1 MNKKLYFPIVL
12 SFFLLLFSV
21 GTFNYSDKLAS
32 AATVSRGEAVFEV
45 ETGRMLYASNADIP
59 LPPAST
65 TKTLTAI
72 IIIEDC
78 DLDEVI
84 KVTAESC
91 GIEGSSIYLVPG
103 EKISV
108 RDLLYGLMYQS
119 GNDAAMVIASNVMPY
134 DKFIE
139 EMNRKAVSIGM
150 KNTVFENPHG
160 LDDDTK
166 NYSTAYDMALLMRY
180 ATNNNTFM
188 EITGQTKYTVDSN
201 IERHIWYNKNKL
213 LTLYKYATSGKIG
226 YTTSSKHVFVSSAK
240 KGEEELVIATIKDT
254 DRFNTHKS
262 LYEET
267 FDKYDKYM
275 ILNRYTFS
283 LKEDYYKDYHL
294 YIKNDFE
301 VMLSEDEKDKIRLE
315 IKLKKLDKVSDNE
328 QVGYVYVYVKDELVH
343 KEAICAVS
351 KESKLKKIKNWL
363 FFWK

>member
-1 MNKKLYFPIVL
+1 MKKLIFL
-12 SFFLLLFSV
+12 FLCLFLLVSNV
-21 GTFNYSDKLAS
+21 NAS
-32 AATVSRGEAVFEV
+32 AHAYVVMDASS
-45 ETGRMLYASNADIP
+45 GRVLMSSNMNEKNLI
-59 LPPAST
+59 AST
-65 TKTLTAI
+65 TKIMTALVALENAPLDLVIEAGEEVNSVYGSMLYLDVGEELTL
-72 IIIEDC
+72 
-78 DLDEVI
+78 
-84 KVTAESC
+84 K
-91 GIEGSSIYLVPG
+91 
-103 EKISV
+103 
-108 RDLLYGLMYQS
+108 DLLYGLMFQS
-119 GNDAAMVIASNVMPY
+119 GNDAAMVIASNVMLY

-180 ATNNNTFM
+180 AVNNDTFM

-343 KEAICAVS
+343 KKAIYVVS

>member
-1 MNKKLYFPIVL
+1 MKKLIFL
-12 SFFLLLFSV
+12 FLCLFLLVSNV
-21 GTFNYSDKLAS
+21 NAS
-32 AATVSRGEAVFEV
+32 AHAYVVMDASS
-45 ETGRMLYASNADIP
+45 GRVLMSSNMNEKNLI
-59 LPPAST
+59 AST
-65 TKTLTAI
+65 TKIMTALVALENAPLDLVIEAGEEVNSVYGSMLYLDVGEELTL
-72 IIIEDC
+72 
-78 DLDEVI
+78 
-84 KVTAESC
+84 K
-91 GIEGSSIYLVPG
+91 
-103 EKISV
+103 
-108 RDLLYGLMYQS
+108 DLLYGLMFQS

-343 KEAICAVS
+343 KEAIYVVS

>member
-1 MNKKLYFPIVL
+1 MKKLIFL
-12 SFFLLLFSV
+12 FLCLFLLVSNV
-21 GTFNYSDKLAS
+21 NAS
-32 AATVSRGEAVFEV
+32 AHAYVVMDASS
-45 ETGRMLYASNADIP
+45 GRVLMSSNMNEKNLI
-59 LPPAST
+59 AST
-65 TKTLTAI
+65 TKIMTALVALENAPLDLVIEAGEEVNSVYGSMLYLDVGEELTL
-72 IIIEDC
+72 
-78 DLDEVI
+78 
-84 KVTAESC
+84 K
-91 GIEGSSIYLVPG
+91 
-103 EKISV
+103 
-108 RDLLYGLMYQS
+108 DLLYGLMFQS

-343 KEAICAVS
+343 KEAIYVVS
-351 KESKLKKIKNWL
+351 KECKLKKIKNWL

>member
-1 MNKKLYFPIVL
+1 MKKLIFL
-12 SFFLLLFSV
+12 FLCLFLLVSNV
-21 GTFNYSDKLAS
+21 NAS
-32 AATVSRGEAVFEV
+32 AHAYVVMDASS
-45 ETGRMLYASNADIP
+45 GRVLMSSNMNEKNLI
-59 LPPAST
+59 AST
-65 TKTLTAI
+65 TKIMTALVALENVPLDLVIEAGEEVNSVYGSMLYLDVGEELTL
-72 IIIEDC
+72 
-78 DLDEVI
+78 
-84 KVTAESC
+84 K
-91 GIEGSSIYLVPG
+91 
-103 EKISV
+103 
-108 RDLLYGLMYQS
+108 DLLYGLMFQS

-180 ATNNNTFM
+180 ATNNDTFM

-343 KEAICAVS
+343 KEAIYAVS

>member
-1 MNKKLYFPIVL
+1 MKKLIFL
-12 SFFLLLFSV
+12 FLCLFLLVSNV
-21 GTFNYSDKLAS
+21 NAS
-32 AATVSRGEAVFEV
+32 AHAYVVMDASS
-45 ETGRMLYASNADIP
+45 GRVLMSSNMNEKNLI
-59 LPPAST
+59 AST
-65 TKTLTAI
+65 TKIMTALVALENAPLDLVIEAGEEVNSVYGSMLYLDVGEELTL
-72 IIIEDC
+72 
-78 DLDEVI
+78 
-84 KVTAESC
+84 K
-91 GIEGSSIYLVPG
+91 
-103 EKISV
+103 
-108 RDLLYGLMYQS
+108 DLLYGLMFQS
-119 GNDAAMVIASNVMPY
+119 GNDAAMVIASNVMLY

-180 ATNNNTFM
+180 AANNDTFM

-343 KEAICAVS
+343 KEAIYAVS
-351 KESKLKKIKNWL
+351 KECKLKKIKNWL

>member
-1 MNKKLYFPIVL
+1 MKKLIFL
-12 SFFLLLFSV
+12 FLCLFLLVSNV
-21 GTFNYSDKLAS
+21 NAS
-32 AATVSRGEAVFEV
+32 AHAYVVMDASS
-45 ETGRMLYASNADIP
+45 GRVLMSSNMNEKNLI
-59 LPPAST
+59 AST
-65 TKTLTAI
+65 TKIMTALVALENAPLDLVIETGEEVNSVYGSMLYLDVGEELTL
-72 IIIEDC
+72 
-78 DLDEVI
+78 
-84 KVTAESC
+84 K
-91 GIEGSSIYLVPG
+91 
-103 EKISV
+103 
-108 RDLLYGLMYQS
+108 DLLYGLLFQS

-134 DKFIE
+134 DKFME

-254 DRFNTHKS
+254 DRFNTHKN

-301 VMLSEDEKDKIRLE
+301 VMLNEDEKDKIKLD
-315 IKLKKLDKVSDNE
+315 IKLKKLDKVGDNE
-328 QVGYVYVYVKDELVH
+328 QVGYVNVYIKNELVH
-343 KEAICAVS
+343 KEEIYAVS
-351 KESKLKKIKNWL
+351 KEGKLKKIKNWL